1 MLIIAA
7 NTALGLYG
15 GGWRT
20 RLCGADVAA
29 RLVGPEYA
37 AVELADAPAAG
48 SPPDTAVWAAVD
60 REPDG
65 GGILP
70 GLLFEPHIARDGLP
84 DAVARLR
91 PQRGLIDSLVLS
103 VPRKTAG
110 RENPEWHEA
119 AGYCIDQLLLAW
131 CTHLADGGVAGQGFE
146 DLRVAWTSGGVAAA
160 EREPIRHKSKLF
172 ERRGFAQIDE
182 SFAAGALIT
191 HRARLPRAVVAYE
204 SLLSSPTASADERE
218 RYRAVL
224 WALRRLP
231 PPCAPPDSEFAA

>member
-84 DAVARLR
+84 DAVAR
-91 PQRGLIDSLVLS
+91 RGRS
-103 VPRKTAG
+103 AG
-110 RENPEWHEA
+110 
-119 AGYCIDQLLLAW
+119 
-131 CTHLADGGVAGQGFE
+131 
-146 DLRVAWTSGGVAAA
+146 
-160 EREPIRHKSKLF
+160 
-172 ERRGFAQIDE
+172 
-182 SFAAGALIT
+182 
-191 HRARLPRAVVAYE
+191 
-204 SLLSSPTASADERE
+204 
-218 RYRAVL
+218 
-224 WALRRLP
+224 
-231 PPCAPPDSEFAA
+231 

>member
-1 MLIIAA
+1 MTRSASSFGGKRSINIVRFASTVRLPLPPTYAARWMLIIAA

-119 AGYCIDQLLLAW
+119 AAVE
-131 CTHLADGGVAGQGFE
+131 AVGF
-146 DLRVAWTSGGVAAA
+146 DSGEAAA
-160 EREPIRHKSKLF
+160 GGSWRAA
-172 ERRGFAQIDE
+172 RRDAP
-182 SFAAGALIT
+182 A
-191 HRARLPRAVVAYE
+191 
-204 SLLSSPTASADERE
+204 TA
-218 RYRAVL
+218 
-224 WALRRLP
+224 
-231 PPCAPPDSEFAA
+231 

>member
-119 AGYCIDQLLLAW
+119 AGYCIDQLLRLALG
-131 CTHLADGGVAGQGFE
+131 HVLAEQVE
-146 DLRVAWTSGGVAAA
+146 
-160 EREPIRHKSKLF
+160 
-172 ERRGFAQIDE
+172 
-182 SFAAGALIT
+182 
-191 HRARLPRAVVAYE
+191 
-204 SLLSSPTASADERE
+204 
-218 RYRAVL
+218 
-224 WALRRLP
+224 
-231 PPCAPPDSEFAA
+231 